1 MALWYTVAMKNALI
15 FSAVLYAVALQAA
28 DGRIR
33 SVYTIPGELNDIV
46 GHVQGAACSTQGVYL
61 SHAGGIFK
69 IGWDGRL
76 IRKCTAPVHL
86 GDIGYANGRIYG
98 ALALRKPIDGQK
110 GMIRVWDEN
119 LTVVDE
125 KLLSE
130 NVDGCAVIGDTIY
143 YGLDPYGKTPHRGCK
158 IGRMSL
164 AFKDLGVVDT
174 DSGGQCH
181 YGVQTMATDGR
192 DLFCGYYSFGNPP
205 VRCARFAPDLR
216 VCRGTPM
223 LSCSEGF
230 GMIPQEVFPS
240 ENPRFFTVN
249 ALNGNC
255 PKWHAMTNPPQIRLD
270 FYEYRGGQF
279 FNVTERCTPPLI
291 TRNDF
296 RASDPFIYTDR
307 AAKRYRIYLQTHD
320 TDVYGAGVQMRTS
333 KDLLHWSLPKQVLMV
348 PAKRKCTSVWA
359 PEMHAYNGKYYMF
372 ATISTK
378 KGAFPELP
386 VLEPGDWIKKARP
399 KRGTWIYRADSPEGP
414 FTEWSTESIPPP
426 EWSTL
431 DGTFWVEDGKPY
443 MVFCHEWTQVR
454 DGRMVAVQLTPDLKS
469 AAGEPFELFRAS
481 SRPDAKTDANATHVT
496 DGPFLY
502 RSHNGSLLMLWSS
515 TCKTGYCV
523 YVTRSESG
531 KLVGPWGPHERIF
544 DLDGGHPML
553 FRTIHGQLM
562 MAIHQPNKPWEKK
575 RTRILPMLDLGNTLR
590 IDE

>member
-223 LSCSEGF
+223 LSRGF
-230 GMIPQEVFPS
+230 GGAS
-240 ENPRFFTVN
+240 
-249 ALNGNC
+249 G
-255 PKWHAMTNPPQIRLD
+255 
-270 FYEYRGGQF
+270 
-279 FNVTERCTPPLI
+279 
-291 TRNDF
+291 
-296 RASDPFIYTDR
+296 SDPN
-307 AAKRYRIYLQTHD
+307 
-320 TDVYGAGVQMRTS
+320 GGVRVVG
-333 KDLLHWSLPKQVLMV
+333 LREVMV
-348 PAKRKCTSVWA
+348 
-359 PEMHAYNGKYYMF
+359 
-372 ATISTK
+372 
-378 KGAFPELP
+378 
-386 VLEPGDWIKKARP
+386 
-399 KRGTWIYRADSPEGP
+399 
-414 FTEWSTESIPPP
+414 
-426 EWSTL
+426 
-431 DGTFWVEDGKPY
+431 
-443 MVFCHEWTQVR
+443 
-454 DGRMVAVQLTPDLKS
+454 
-469 AAGEPFELFRAS
+469 
-481 SRPDAKTDANATHVT
+481 
-496 DGPFLY
+496 
-502 RSHNGSLLMLWSS
+502 
-515 TCKTGYCV
+515 
-523 YVTRSESG
+523 
-531 KLVGPWGPHERIF
+531 
-544 DLDGGHPML
+544 
-553 FRTIHGQLM
+553 
-562 MAIHQPNKPWEKK
+562 
-575 RTRILPMLDLGNTLR
+575 
-590 IDE
+590 